1 MTDKKEKLSVREK
14 LDQRCE
20 VLAEIVLPLRI
31 LYQKPT
37 ATKTQTDLLETVIGA
52 AIWYLPGCEGLFTGE
67 ISVKAVEACRQD
79 KKQWTKLTKEHCYPR
94 KRAGADLL
102 KGKTTE
108 LTGKEI
114 LVGYQTNWG
123 RYNLVTKEENRALIP
138 HQKNGMCAEESYKN
152 AGISL
157 IDIPE
162 DLAKRRR
169 GNQKTKKEK
178 PKSLS

>member
-1 MTDKKEKLSVREK
+1 MTNNKKERLSAREK
-14 LDQRCE
+14 LDQRCD
-20 VLAEIVLPLRI
+20 VLAEIVLPLRA

-37 ATKTQTDLLETVIGA
+37 TTPTQKALLETVIGA
-52 AIWYLPGCEGLFTGE
+52 AIWYLPGCEGLFTGK
-67 ISVKAVEACRQD
+67 ISVRAVEACRKD
-79 KKQWTKLTKEHCYPR
+79 KKQWAKLTREHCYPR

-102 KGKTTE
+102 KGETAG

-138 HQKNGMCAEESYKN
+138 HQKNEMCAEDCYTT

-157 IDIPE
+157 IDVPE
-162 DLAKRRR
+162 DIGKSRR
-169 GNQKTKKEK
+169 GSQKRKNE
-178 PKSLS
+178 SLEP